1 MEVSTQMFRTWERD
15 PVTVVMKRM
24 LEVAI
29 EDAKE
34 YMANPD
40 VIEQLDSRAKIHRM
54 LGYTE
59 GLKEALYIHITTEE
73 ELTNEN
79 GTNRV

>member
-15 PVTVVMKRM
+15 PVTKVMKRM
-24 LEVAI
+24 LEIAI
-29 EDAKE
+29 QEAKD
-34 YMANPD
+34 YMINPD

-54 LGYTE
+54 MGYIE
-59 GLKEALYIHITTEE
+59 GLQEALHIHITTEDE
-73 ELTNEN
+73 QTNEN